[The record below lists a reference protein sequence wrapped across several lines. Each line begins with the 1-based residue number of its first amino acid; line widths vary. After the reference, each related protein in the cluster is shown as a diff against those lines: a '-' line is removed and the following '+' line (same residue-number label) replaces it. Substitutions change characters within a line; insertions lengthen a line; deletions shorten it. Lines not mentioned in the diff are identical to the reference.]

1 LSTILRHLGAR
12 GFGFPANSMKIG
24 RLYLSN
30 VLASS
35 MQLYGTTAVDG
46 EEPDRQK
53 KEDKTRKSYKAIV
66 VAVVMA
72 AGTAIG
78 TAGVALADSE
88 GAGFKGTTNPS
99 EWTSL
104 GSASGSAAVQAESVQ
119 ARGPVETGALSART
133 VKSEDGQWLNMD
145 VGQQNSSPQLRGR
158 PNIQSGP

>member
-1 LSTILRHLGAR
+1 
-12 GFGFPANSMKIG
+12 
-24 RLYLSN
+24 
-30 VLASS
+30 

-72 AGTAIG
+72 AG